1 MPEAGL
7 NGLQGNHACRLMLLR
22 QPGSPAFLVFV
33 CRYASRVRPLK
44 LLVKEISKD
53 ACGNDK
59 YCQCVKH
66 NLHNLGEP
74 FAVFSGH
81 EALVLENLR
90 LISLV
95 IPVFTVS
102 VHLVCFYCFCSS
114 CSSCFFW
121 FIDSI
126 RRNPINVNVEL
137 QPYIFKRLNKSV
149 YYR

>member
-1 MPEAGL
+1 MFIAGPYRAVRSHAGSRPERTAGEP
-7 NGLQGNHACRLMLLR
+7 RLPLDVVAAAWF
-22 QPGSPAFLVFV
+22 PCVFGF
-33 CRYASRVRPLK
+33 RLPMRIRVRPLK

-90 LISLV
+90 LISLI

-102 VHLVCFYCFCSS
+102 VHLVQSISS
-114 CSSCFFW
+114 GLL
-121 FIDSI
+121 IA
-126 RRNPINVNVEL
+126 
-137 QPYIFKRLNKSV
+137 
-149 YYR
+149 